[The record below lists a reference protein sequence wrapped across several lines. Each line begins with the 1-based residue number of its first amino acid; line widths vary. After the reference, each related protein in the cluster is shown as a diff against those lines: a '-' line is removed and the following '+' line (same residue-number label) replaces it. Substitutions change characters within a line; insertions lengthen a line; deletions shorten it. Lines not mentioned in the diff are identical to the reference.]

1 MIRLLRIL
9 GILMILAGIVV
20 LLSYLIT
27 PLQVLWM
34 WFQKLPLPIQISLGV
49 ACAGFLLVLGTL
61 LWERFEDRATDREL
75 LEEDQLL
82 APEKQKRREEK
93 SS

>member
-9 GILMILAGIVV
+9 GILMILAGVVV

-27 PLQVLWM
+27 PLRVLWT

-75 LEEDQLL
+75 LEDRLL

>member
-9 GILMILAGIVV
+9 GILMILAGVIV

-27 PLQVLWM
+27 PLRVLWM

-75 LEEDQLL
+75 LEDRLL
-82 APEKQKRREEK
+82 APEKHERREEK